1 MRPTAAHRPTPPPGA
16 GAPRRVALLGVGS
29 LALLVAGCAADP
41 ATPSGGGTAGTT
53 ATTGAG
59 EPTEPSRPLGHIH
72 GVARDPDTG
81 DVVLATHAGLFR
93 IEAAGPTPVG
103 PDVDLMGFAISPDG
117 SYLGSGHPGPGSDLG
132 QPVGLIRSTDRGRT
146 WTTLSRSGESDFHG
160 LTAGDGLVA
169 GFDGALRVSA
179 DGRSWRT
186 VAIPAEPHVLA
197 ASPAG
202 DRLLATT
209 PDGLLASAD
218 GGGTWSLVPTP
229 ELLVAVDWADADT
242 VVGVSTTGS
251 LLVSEDRAAG
261 WTAGPRPLGQVT
273 SLHAYRS
280 DGVLGV
286 LAVVEGGV
294 VVETTDLGA
303 SSTRLL

>member
-1 MRPTAAHRPTPPPGA
+1 MRPTPADRPALRPRA
-16 GAPRRVALLGVGS
+16 GAPRRAALLGVGS
-29 LALLVAGCAADP
+29 LALLLAGCGADAAP
-41 ATPSGGGTAGTT
+41 PSGGGTTGTAGTR
-53 ATTGAG
+53 

-93 IEAAGPTPVG
+93 LGADGPVPVG
-103 PDVDLMGFAISPDG
+103 PVVDLMGFAISPDG
-117 SYLGSGHPGPGSDLG
+117 SYLASGHPGPGSDLG
-132 QPVGLIRSTDRGRT
+132 QPVGLIRSVDRGRT

-186 VAIPAEPHVLA
+186 VAIPAEPQVLA
-197 ASPAG
+197 ASPSG

-209 PDGLLASAD
+209 PAGLLASTDA
-218 GGGTWSLVPTP
+218 GGTWSRTPTP
-229 ELLVAVDWADADT
+229 ELLVAVHWADADT

-251 LLVSEDRAAG
+251 LHLSEDRAAT
-261 WTAGPRPLGQVT
+261 WTAGPSPLGQVT

-286 LAVVEGGV
+286 LAVLEGGV
-294 VVETTDLGA
+294 VVATTDLGA
-303 SSTRLL
+303 TSTRLL